1 MCASFELLPRPKKTE
16 SKHKVRRNQLTNWQ
30 KVKSN
35 NRLFALSSRAQGK
48 RASVP
53 LSRCVRI
60 PCSMG
65 GSTDKRIQKV
75 ASGFLTSRSQDS
87 LTRGFTELY
96 FLRKTKWQ
104 RNVPISLPRSSAPA
118 RTASSFAAAR
128 RAVVASWLVV
138 ALRAVTSSPSN
149 NGVAASEV
157 ASRYVSVGEEVR
169 LSPKLANR

>member
-1 MCASFELLPRPKKTE
+1 MCASFELLQRPKKPA

-53 LSRCVRI
+53 LSRCFRI